1 MCRGPEAQRTSQ
13 LGLRGRR
20 WFGMTPWKMA
30 RVVVGTNG
38 PDSKAGLDAGEPRE
52 QLALESLDFTRAG
65 FVWFTAVFP
74 AARRVTSTLLV
85 MDDTQCV
92 LVVE

>member
-1 MCRGPEAQRTSQ
+1 
-13 LGLRGRR
+13 
-20 WFGMTPWKMA
+20 MTAWKMA
-30 RVVVGTNG
+30 RVVVGTNR

-52 QLALESLDFTRAG
+52 QLALESLDLTRAD

-74 AARRVTSTLLV
+74 AARWVTSTALV
-85 MDDTQCV
+85 MDDSQYV

>member
-1 MCRGPEAQRTSQ
+1 
-13 LGLRGRR
+13 
-20 WFGMTPWKMA
+20 MTAWKMA